1 MRMSIK
7 DVPLPVRRL
16 AAQHLE
22 SLRGTEL
29 MNGMEDARLADT
41 VVPIHRPDIDG
52 VAYYEFAVMGG
63 RGGGTALRLAT
74 RGLAKGGDCGC
85 GGKDTPTAPG
95 AGAMAARGFV
105 VVTNGRHD
113 LPIPHWSLDQ
123 APPSVAVMQR
133 QEGFCPKEGE
143 VGAEPARLY
152 RLDALAYAAE
162 DANGRLVG
170 QLGQIPSLIVGLPH
184 RLERYAGAISGAIA
198 IPFGEQRTDEG
209 AENARHEV
217 KTSGPDAP
225 QLATAEP
232 DGWAEFKKRYA
243 DAFGPMLDH
252 LRDRAARV
260 WEIEEAVARFGEG
273 ILAGTTHRVALLDEA
288 KLEITG
294 EGARHVR
301 ASVEESPGGAPVL
314 VLTASPL
321 SLPQELDLQVAAS
334 YADGT
339 KEMLRFF
346 VVSRDVPS
354 NTKADRS
361 RDGLI
366 ECEE

>member
-1 MRMSIK
+1 MRMSIR

-16 AAQHLE
+16 AARHLE

-29 MNGMEDARLADT
+29 MNGMEDAHLADT
-41 VVPIHRPDIDG
+41 VVPIHRPDIEG
-52 VAYYEFAVMGG
+52 VAYYEFAVVSR
-63 RGGGTALRLAT
+63 RGAGAAVRLAT
-74 RGLAKGGDCGC
+74 RGLAARGECGC
-85 GGKDTPTAPG
+85 GEKQAHAP
-95 AGAMAARGFV
+95 AVAARPRASGFII
-105 VVTNGRHD
+105 VTNGRHD

-123 APPSVAVMQR
+123 APPSLAVMQR
-133 QEGFCPKEGE
+133 HEGFCPKEGTTD
-143 VGAEPARLY
+143 AAPARLY

-162 DANGRLVG
+162 DANGTLIG

-198 IPFGEQRTDEG
+198 TPSAEARADEG
-209 AENARHEV
+209 ADNARHEV
-217 KTSGPDAP
+217 RTSGPEAP
-225 QLATAEP
+225 KLERADP
-232 DGWAEFKKRYA
+232 DGWQDFKSRYA
-243 DAFGPMLDH
+243 DSFGPMLDH

-273 ILAGTTHRVALLDEA
+273 ILTGTTHRVALLDEA

-301 ASVEESPGGAPVL
+301 ASVEETPGGAPVL
-314 VLTASPL
+314 VLTASAL
-321 SLPQELDLQVAAS
+321 SLPHELDLQVAAS

-339 KEMLRFF
+339 REMLRFF

-354 NTKADRS
+354 NAKADRS

-366 ECEE
+366 DCEE

>member
-1 MRMSIK
+1 MRMSMK

-52 VAYYEFAVMGG
+52 VAYYEFAVMSG
-63 RGGGTALRLAT
+63 RGAGAALRLAT
-74 RGLAKGGDCGC
+74 RGLAARGECGC
-85 GGKDTPTAPG
+85 GEKEPRAPDVD
-95 AGAMAARGFV
+95 AKPAASGFV
-105 VVTNGRHD
+105 IVTNGRHD

-123 APPSVAVMQR
+123 APPSLAVMQR
-133 QEGFCPKEGE
+133 REGFCPKEGE
-143 VGAEPARLY
+143 TGAEPARLY

-184 RLERYAGAISGAIA
+184 RLERYAGAISGAVA
-198 IPFGEQRTDEG
+198 TPFSEQRTDEG

-217 KTSGPDAP
+217 KTSGPEAP
-225 QLATAEP
+225 QLGTAEP
-232 DGWAEFKKRYA
+232 DGWADFKRRYA

-260 WEIEEAVARFGEG
+260 WEIEEAVERFGEG

-288 KLEITG
+288 KLEIAG

-301 ASVEESPGGAPVL
+301 ASVEETPGGAPVL

-321 SLPQELDLQVAAS
+321 SLPHELDLQVAAS

>member
-1 MRMSIK
+1 MRLSIR
-7 DVPLPVRRL
+7 DVPLPARRL

-52 VAYYEFAVMGG
+52 VAYYEFAVMRG
-63 RGGGTALRLAT
+63 RGAGAALRLAT
-74 RGLAKGGDCGC
+74 RGFAARGECGC
-85 GGKDTPTAPG
+85 GDKQPQAPAVDTNPAA
-95 AGAMAARGFV
+95 AGFII
-105 VVTNGRHD
+105 VTNGRHD
-113 LPIPHWSLDQ
+113 LPIPHWSLEQ
-123 APPSVAVMQR
+123 APPSVAAMR
-133 QEGFCPKEGE
+133 RHEGFCPKEGE
-143 VGAEPARLY
+143 TDAEPARLY

-162 DANGRLVG
+162 DANGRLIG
-170 QLGQIPSLIVGLPH
+170 QVGQIPSLIVGLPH

-198 IPFGEQRTDEG
+198 TPSVQARTDEG
-209 AENARHEV
+209 AETARHEV
-217 KTSGPDAP
+217 KASGPEAP

-232 DGWAEFKKRYA
+232 DGWADFKKRYA

-252 LRDRAARV
+252 LRDRTARV
-260 WEIEEAVARFGEG
+260 WEIEEAVERFGEG
-273 ILAGTTHRVALLDEA
+273 ILAGATHRVALLDEA
-288 KLEITG
+288 KLEIMG

-301 ASVEESPGGAPVL
+301 AAVEETPGGAPVL

-321 SLPQELDLQVAAS
+321 ALPHELDLQVAAS
-334 YADGT
+334 YAEGT
-339 KEMLRFF
+339 KELLRFF

>member
-85 GGKDTPTAPG
+85 GGKDTQTTPG
-95 AGAMAARGFV
+95 TGVAAARGFV
-105 VVTNGRHD
+105 IVTNGRHD

-123 APPSVAVMQR
+123 APPSLAVMQR

-143 VGAEPARLY
+143 TGAEPARLY

-184 RLERYAGAISGAIA
+184 RLERYAGAISGVIA

-217 KTSGPDAP
+217 KTSGPEAP

-232 DGWAEFKKRYA
+232 DGWADFKKRYA

-301 ASVEESPGGAPVL
+301 ASVEETPGGAPVL

>member
-1 MRMSIK
+1 MRMSMK

-52 VAYYEFAVMGG
+52 VAYFEFAVMSG
-63 RGGGTALRLAT
+63 RGGTALRLAT
-74 RGLAKGGDCGC
+74 RGLAKGADCGC
-85 GGKDTPTAPG
+85 GGKDTPAGPG
-95 AGAMAARGFV
+95 TGAAARGFII
-105 VVTNGRHD
+105 VTNGRHD

-133 QEGFCPKEGE
+133 QEGICPKEDE
-143 VGAEPARLY
+143 TGAEPAQFY

-184 RLERYAGAISGAIA
+184 RLERYAGAISSAIA
-198 IPFGEQRTDEG
+198 LPFGEQRTDEG

-225 QLATAEP
+225 QLTTAEP
-232 DGWAEFKKRYA
+232 DGWADFKTRYA

-288 KLEITG
+288 KLEIMG

-301 ASVEESPGGAPVL
+301 ASVEETPGGAPVL

-321 SLPQELDLQVAAS
+321 SLPHELDLQVAAS

-366 ECEE
+366 DCEE

>member
-1 MRMSIK
+1 MRMSMR

-52 VAYYEFAVMGG
+52 VAYYEFAVTSG
-63 RGGGTALRLAT
+63 RDAGSALRLAT
-74 RGLAKGGDCGC
+74 RGLDGRGECGC
-85 GGKDTPTAPG
+85 GDTQSSAANVEAKPAA
-95 AGAMAARGFV
+95 AGFII
-105 VVTNGRHD
+105 VTNGRHD
-113 LPIPHWSLDQ
+113 LPIPHWSLDH
-123 APPSVAVMQR
+123 APPSLAAMQR
-133 QEGFCPKEGE
+133 HEGFCPKEGE
-143 VGAEPARLY
+143 SSAEPARLY

-184 RLERYAGAISGAIA
+184 RLERYAGAISGAVA
-198 IPFGEQRTDEG
+198 MPFGEARTDED

-217 KTSGPDAP
+217 QTSGPEAP
-225 QLATAEP
+225 KLEPAEP
-232 DGWAEFKKRYA
+232 DGWQDFKKRYA

-260 WEIEEAVARFGEG
+260 WEIEDAVERFGEG

-288 KLEITG
+288 KLEIKG

-301 ASVEESPGGAPVL
+301 ASVEETPSGSPVL
-314 VLTASPL
+314 VLAASPL
-321 SLPQELDLQVAAS
+321 SLPHELDLQVAAS

-339 KEMLRFF
+339 KEVLRFF

>member
-22 SLRGTEL
+22 SLRGTGL

-41 VVPIHRPDIDG
+41 AVPIHRPDIDG
-52 VAYYEFAVMGG
+52 VAYYEFAVMAG
-63 RGGGTALRLAT
+63 RGGTPQRLT
-74 RGLAKGGDCGC
+74 TPGLAKGGDCGR
-85 GGKDTPTAPG
+85 DQQPSAPTVDARPS
-95 AGAMAARGFV
+95 ARGFI

-123 APPSVAVMQR
+123 APPSLAVMR
-133 QEGFCPKEGE
+133 RHEGFCPKQGE
-143 VGAEPARLY
+143 TGAEPARLY

-184 RLERYAGAISGAIA
+184 RLDRYAGAISGAIA
-198 IPFGEQRTDEG
+198 TPFGVPRTDED

-217 KTSGPDAP
+217 KTSGPEAP
-225 QLATAEP
+225 KLEPAEP
-232 DGWAEFKKRYA
+232 DGWADFKRRYA
-243 DAFGPMLDH
+243 DSFGPMLDH

-260 WEIEEAVARFGEG
+260 WEIEDAVERFGEG

-288 KLEITG
+288 KLEIIG

-301 ASVEESPGGAPVL
+301 ASVEETPSGGPVL
-314 VLTASPL
+314 VLAAGPL
-321 SLPQELDLQVAAS
+321 ALPHELDLQVAAS

-339 KEMLRFF
+339 REVLRFF